1 MRQTQRTKLKDYK
14 RTNIPENFLL
24 DMAFNILNEP
34 EICRKILTSVLFVIT
49 YRKTKNRNAL
59 K

>member
-1 MRQTQRTKLKDYK
+1 MRQTQRTKLKNYK

-24 DMAFNILNEP
+24 DMAFKILNEP

>member
-1 MRQTQRTKLKDYK
+1 MRQTQRTKLKNYK
-14 RTNIPENFLL
+14 RTNIPENFFL

-49 YRKTKNRNAL
+49 YRKTKNRNTL
-59 K
+59 